1 MMFAMDETAQN
12 SMEKGTQPLDHIL
25 TELGLKNSDLIANST
40 EQLTFKVVA
49 KGRRGRCLTLK
60 VQMKILNALNTAQ
73 NQNHYELKDA
83 FNYKGKK

>member
-1 MMFAMDETAQN
+1 
-12 SMEKGTQPLDHIL
+12 MEKGTQPLDQVL
-25 TELGLKNSDLIANST
+25 TELGLQNSDLIGNST

-60 VQMKILNALNTAQ
+60 AQMKILHALNAAQ
-73 NQNHYELKDA
+73 DQKSYELKEL